1 VLGVTL
7 THTPDEDSVIPCIDL
22 AAAIGGE
29 PDPSTAARVAEACQ
43 RVGFLTITGHG
54 VPQHLLD
61 DMYEVSREFYA
72 LPLDEKQRYAPQGW
86 DEYIGFAGIGSRSY
100 KTAGP
105 PNLVEQFHANRFDT
119 AEQASAAGLTDEA
132 AAAQAPNIWP
142 ERPARFET
150 TWKAY
155 YADMGRLAHDLG
167 RLFALALGLRPDALD
182 EYLDLHVSNL
192 DANWYPPQPQAPVA
206 GQVRSR
212 THIDFSFFTI
222 LSTDGEPGLQVRDH
236 DGVWHS
242 LTSPAGTFIVNLGDV
257 MNRITNDRWRAT
269 YHRVLNPPD
278 DRRDQGRVS
287 IPFFVTPAYDSVLR
301 CLPTCVGDGARYEPI
316 TAGAYAEERRSG
328 KRGLTTV

>member
-1 VLGVTL
+1 VLCVTL
-7 THTPDEDSVIPCIDL
+7 INAPDDDSVIPCIDL
-22 AAAIGGE
+22 SAMAGGE
-29 PDPSTAARVAEACQ
+29 PDPITAARVAEACE

-54 VPQHLLD
+54 VPQPLLD
-61 DMYEVSREFYA
+61 EMYEVSREFYA
-72 LPLDEKQRYAPQGW
+72 LPLEEKQRYAPGGW
-86 DEYIGFAGIGSRSY
+86 DEYIGFASIGSRQY
-100 KTAGP
+100 KTPGP

-119 AEQASAAGLTDEA
+119 AADARAAGLSEDA

-142 ERPARFET
+142 EQPARFEAI
-150 TWKAY
+150 WKAY
-155 YADMGRLAHDLG
+155 YAEMSRLAHDLG
-167 RLFALALGLRPDALD
+167 HLFAVALGLPGHGLE
-182 EYLDLHVSNL
+182 EYLDLHISNL
-192 DANWYPPQPQAPVA
+192 DANWYPPQPEPPEP

-242 LTSPAGTFIVNLGDV
+242 LTAPAGDYIVNLGDV
-257 MNRITNDRWRAT
+257 MNRVTNDRWRAT

-278 DRRDQGRVS
+278 GQSERGRVS

-316 TAGAYAEERRSG
+316 SAGAYAEERRSG